1 MKIFSRKN
9 LLFLAM
15 AAMAFI
21 LAGCEPSDANKDY
34 GFPKIYIPQATVTGM
49 DNSYPIPNG
58 PLDQNKTYVC
68 NFKDGKLNIALGV
81 VRAGALAKE
90 KAFTVDLKV
99 CESETDRKIAELES
113 NGTPAAELPV
123 NLCTIPDKISVKE
136 GENTGTCYVT
146 VDLQELAKDKAAITE
161 TTADGDV
168 YNSLVLG
175 LEIANPTAYELAETN
190 TKVIVILDLN
200 STEWD
205 EALAKELP
213 EGGVRTLF
221 PL

>member
-1 MKIFSRKN
+1 MTIFSRKN
-9 LLFLAM
+9 LLFLAL
-15 AAMAFI
+15 AAMVSI

-68 NFKDGKLNIALGV
+68 NFEDGKLNIALGV

-90 KAFTVDLKV
+90 KAFSVDLKV
-99 CESETDRKIAELES
+99 CESETARKIAEYDS
-113 NGTPAAELPV
+113 KDVPAAELPV
-123 NLCTIPDKISVKE
+123 NLCTIPGKISVKE

-146 VDLQELAKDKAAITE
+146 VDLKTLAGQASSIVT
-161 TTADGDV
+161 DGK
-168 YNSLVLG
+168 YQLLVLG
-175 LEIANPTAYELAETN
+175 LEIANPTEYELAESN
-190 TKVIVILDLN
+190 TSVVIVLDLN
-200 STEWD
+200 SSEWD
-205 EALAKELP
+205 EALAKNLP

-221 PL
+221 PIPTI

>member
-1 MKIFSRKN
+1 MRKN

-68 NFKDGKLNIALGV
+68 NFKEGKLNIALGV
-81 VRAGALAKE
+81 VRAGALAEE
-90 KAFTVDLKV
+90 KAFSVDLKV
-99 CESETDRKIAELES
+99 SEEETAKKIAEYDA
-113 NGTPAAELPV
+113 NDTPAAELPAGV
-123 NLCTIPDKISVKE
+123 CTIPEKISVKE

-146 VDLQELAKDKAAITE
+146 VDLQSLSSQASTLLV
-161 TTADGDV
+161 DGK
-168 YNSLVLG
+168 YKLLVLG

-190 TKVIVILDLN
+190 TSVIIVLDLN
-200 STEWD
+200 SEEWD
-205 EALAKELP
+205 DALAKELP

-221 PL
+221 PLTTI

>member
-1 MKIFSRKN
+1 MRKN

-81 VRAGALAKE
+81 VRAGALAEE
-90 KAFTVDLKV
+90 KAFSVDLKV
-99 CESETDRKIAELES
+99 SEEETAKKIAEYDA
-113 NGTPAAELPV
+113 NDTPAAELPAGV
-123 NLCTIPDKISVKE
+123 CTIPEKISVKE

-146 VDLQELAKDKAAITE
+146 VDLQSLSSQASTLLV
-161 TTADGDV
+161 DGK
-168 YNSLVLG
+168 YKLLVLG

-190 TKVIVILDLN
+190 TSVIIVLDLN
-200 STEWD
+200 SEEWD
-205 EALAKELP
+205 DALAKELP

-221 PL
+221 PLTTI

>member
-1 MKIFSRKN
+1 MRKN

-81 VRAGALAKE
+81 VRAGALAEE
-90 KAFTVDLKV
+90 KAFSVDLKV
-99 CESETDRKIAELES
+99 SEEETAKKIAEYDA
-113 NGTPAAELPV
+113 NDTPAAELPAGV
-123 NLCTIPDKISVKE
+123 CTIPEKISVKE

-146 VDLQELAKDKAAITE
+146 VDLQSLSSQASTLLV
-161 TTADGDV
+161 DGK
-168 YNSLVLG
+168 YKLLVLG

-190 TKVIVILDLN
+190 TSVIIVLDLN
-200 STEWD
+200 SAEWD
-205 EALAKELP
+205 DALSKELP

-221 PL
+221 PLTTI

>member
-146 VDLQELAKDKAAITE
+146 VDLQELAKQASSLLVDSK
-161 TTADGDV
+161 
-168 YNSLVLG
+168 YKSLVLG

-190 TKVIVILDLN
+190 TKVIVVLDLN
-200 STEWD
+200 SEEWD
-205 EALAKELP
+205 DALTKKLP

>member
-9 LLFLAM
+9 LLFLAI
-15 AAMAFI
+15 AAMAFV

-81 VRAGALAKE
+81 VRAGYLAKE

-99 CESETDRKIAELES
+99 CESETQKKLAELDS
-113 NGTPAAELPV
+113 KAIPAAELPV
-123 NLCTIPDKISVKE
+123 NLCTISDKISVNE
-136 GENTGTCYVT
+136 GENTGTCYLT
-146 VDLQELAKDKAAITE
+146 IDLQELAKQATSLIVEGK
-161 TTADGDV
+161 
-168 YNSLVLG
+168 YKNLVLG
-175 LEIANPTAYELAETN
+175 LELANPTEYELAESN
-190 TKVIVILDLN
+190 TSVIVILDLN
-200 STEWD
+200 SAEWD
-205 EALAKELP
+205 EALKKELP

>member
-1 MKIFSRKN
+1 MRIFSRKN

-15 AAMAFI
+15 AAMTSVF
-21 LAGCEPSDANKDY
+21 AGCEPSDANKDY

-81 VRAGALAKE
+81 VRAGALAKQ

-99 CESETDRKIAELES
+99 CESETARKIAELEAKE
-113 NGTPAAELPV
+113 TPAEELPV
-123 NLCTIPDKISVKE
+123 NLCTIPGKISVKE
-136 GENTGTCYVT
+136 GDNTGTCYIN
-146 VDLQELAKDKAAITE
+146 VDLQGLSQKASSLIV
-161 TTADGDV
+161 DGQ
-168 YNSLVLG
+168 YKHLVLG
-175 LEIANPTAYELAETN
+175 LEIANPTEYELAEEN
-190 TKVIVILDLN
+190 TSVIIILDLN
-200 STEWD
+200 SGEWD
-205 EALAKELP
+205 DAAAKGLP

-221 PL
+221 PMPII